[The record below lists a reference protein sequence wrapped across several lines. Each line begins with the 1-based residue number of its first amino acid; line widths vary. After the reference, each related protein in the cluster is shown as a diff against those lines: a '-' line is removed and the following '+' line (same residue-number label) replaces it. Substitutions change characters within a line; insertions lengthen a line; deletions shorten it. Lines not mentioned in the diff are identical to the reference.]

1 MKANKL
7 SWGTALKGRR
17 SRKWPH
23 TSVYTWSASN
33 RLCARAP
40 RNSVARV
47 VTDTSHL
54 WTQLPVYRARPS
66 ALLPL
71 WSGAAYALGACSALL
86 GREAAYA
93 VTEAVEDVITAHY
106 NDQLRDLAE
115 QGLSDEVAL
124 RRTFKAFRDDE
135 QQHLE
140 EAVRRDAHQ
149 APAYSILSNVVKTG
163 CKAAI
168 WMAQRV

>member
-1 MKANKL
+1 M
-7 SWGTALKGRR
+7 
-17 SRKWPH
+17 
-23 TSVYTWSASN
+23 
-33 RLCARAP
+33 
-40 RNSVARV
+40 
-47 VTDTSHL
+47 
-54 WTQLPVYRARPS
+54 YRARPS

-106 NDQLRDLAE
+106 NNQLRDLAE

-124 RRTFKAFRDDE
+124 RHTFKAFRDDE